1 MNNYTATG
9 NIGRDCEYR
18 AFPNGGGVLSFP
30 LAVSAGYGERRT
42 TLWIRCQLFGKRA
55 EGGLREYLTK
65 GQQLAVSGELS
76 MNEWTNKEGVVQHTL
91 ELNLNQVDLIGEP
104 RDKKPAT
111 QAHQTAGPE
120 YQAKPAVK
128 DDYLD
133 DEIPFN

>member
-1 MNNYTATG
+1 MNVGTFTG

-30 LAVSAGYGERRT
+30 LAVSAGYGDRKT

-55 EGGLREYLTK
+55 EGGLREYLNK

-91 ELNLNQVDLIGEP
+91 ELSLNQVDLIGEP
-104 RDKKPAT
+104 RDKQTPQPAKAPA
-111 QAHQTAGPE
+111 QAGPVG
-120 YQAKPAVK
+120 AI
-128 DDYLD
+128 DDLD
-133 DEIPFN
+133 SDIPF